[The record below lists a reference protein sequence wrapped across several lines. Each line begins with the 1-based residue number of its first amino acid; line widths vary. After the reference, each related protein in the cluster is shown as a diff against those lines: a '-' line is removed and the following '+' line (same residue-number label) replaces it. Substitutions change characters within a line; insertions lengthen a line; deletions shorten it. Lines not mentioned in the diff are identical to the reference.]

1 MMALVEEAVEVHGEN
16 CRCTVCG
23 CRRWL
28 NFRAADQESPP
39 TLKIAT
45 YGGTGGGTGEPD
57 RAYDRV
63 VSEVDLEVALA
74 CVPDDFV
81 RLVGGLNRNLQSEH
95 PWRHGEDPRRS
106 PVPVMRW
113 LERFRYQDWL
123 EACLVDA
130 PGGWRTERDL
140 LRANGHA
147 TLRRLLDQCACEM
160 AVNLGERVE
169 GMVRTTARRRVMPVP
184 WEPEGE
190 PEA

>member
-1 MMALVEEAVEVHGEN
+1 MMALEEAVEVHGEN
-16 CRCTVCG
+16 CHCLVCS

-28 NFRAADQESPP
+28 NFRGADQDSPA

-63 VSEVDLEVALA
+63 VSEVDLAIALA
-74 CVPDDFV
+74 CVRDEFL
-81 RLVGGLNRNLQSEH
+81 RLVGGLSRNLQPEH
-95 PWRHGEDPRRS
+95 PWERGAGDPRRG

-123 EACLVDA
+123 EACMVDA
-130 PGGWRTERDL
+130 PSGWVTHRDL
-140 LRANGHA
+140 FRANGHA

-160 AVNLGERVE
+160 AANLGERVS
-169 GMVRTTARRRVMPVP
+169 GAVRTTPRRKVMPVP